1 MIDCSSHSA
10 ARLRRLA
17 TVLATAAALTS
28 AFTAHAQS
36 YPAKPLRLM
45 HGFAAGGNADI
56 ISRILAERLTQ
67 ALGQQVVV
75 DAKTGAGGNLASEFV
90 AKSAPD
96 GYTLILLTGGHAVS
110 AAMYKQLAFDPIE
123 DFAMISTVVLFPFV
137 IGTGPESPMR
147 TIADVLDAARRSPG
161 KLTFSSVGVGST
173 QHLAGELFKS
183 VAGVDITHV
192 PYRGGTTPINDVMA
206 GRVDLVFD
214 TFTPTLPQ
222 IKAGK
227 LRALAVTSSAPA
239 PALPDVPPVAKSL
252 PGYEVT
258 SWVGV
263 AAPAKTPMAIVE
275 RLNRDLVAILAQA
288 DVKRRF
294 EELGS
299 EVHASSPT
307 EMRAYVASEIAKW
320 KRVVQTAGIERQ

>member
-1 MIDCSSHSA
+1 MIGCDSHGA
-10 ARLRRLA
+10 ARLHRLA
-17 TVLATAAALTS
+17 ALLVAAAAFALATSTYGQT
-28 AFTAHAQS
+28 F
-36 YPAKPLRLM
+36 PAKPLRLM

-56 ISRILAERLTQ
+56 ISRILAERLAQ
-67 ALGQQVVV
+67 ALGVQVVV
-75 DAKTGAGGNLASEFV
+75 DSKTGAGGNLASEYV

-123 DFAMISTVVLFPFV
+123 DFAMISTVALFPFV
-137 IGTGPESPMR
+137 IGTGPDSPMR
-147 TIADVLDAARRSPG
+147 TIADVLAAARSNPG

-183 VAGVDITHV
+183 MAGVDITHV

-214 TFTPTLPQ
+214 TFTPTLAQ
-222 IKAGK
+222 IKAGR
-227 LRALAVTSSAPA
+227 LRALGVTSLSPA
-239 PALPDVPPVAKSL
+239 PALPDVPPVARSM

-263 AAPAKTPMAIVE
+263 AAPAKTPAAIVA
-275 RLNRDLVAILAQA
+275 RLNRELVALLAQA

-294 EELGS
+294 DELGS
-299 EVHASSPT
+299 EIRTSTPS
-307 EMRAYVASEIAKW
+307 EMRTYVASEIVKW
-320 KRVVQTAGIERQ
+320 RQVVQSAGIVRQ